1 MCGFIYTTKPQKV
14 DSIIWNSAQASIL
27 CRGPDQQGESLTD
40 FGSFSHSRLSIIG
53 NDLSGRQPLSSFDSK
68 STLVFNGEIY
78 NYREIATLLDMEA
91 ESDTQV
97 LFSIL
102 ENQRYDLIRN
112 LQGIYSFVFVSPN
125 ENRIFALRDQFGV
138 KPLYFSDQ
146 DGDLLFASVLAPILL
161 LNSTNQLDLDSIERF
176 LATGSFQSGKTLVK
190 NAKEISPG
198 ILYSWELRSKNLVSK
213 ERISYRSL
221 SKVVCSKSE
230 SLRKAVIANLTSD
243 VPVGLMLSGGVDST
257 LIASIATKSG
267 AKLDCFTLT
276 NPADSSI
283 NESSYARLNS
293 KNLGLNLV
301 EVPLDYSKLEEH
313 MNMILK
319 SSGEPFGDPAYLLLR
334 HLAVEIAKTHKTV
347 LAGEGADE
355 LFGGYARYRVHALRG
370 TFLGKILRNLGVGF
384 MIQTPKLDSSR
395 LSRTIFALLV
405 KDDFD
410 AHSSL
415 LGHNWG
421 LAADL
426 MGGIPG
432 VQKNRDRE
440 DWAINNPSPL
450 GYPFSRARI
459 YDVENTLI
467 GTYLE
472 KSDRA
477 SMSCG
482 LEVRVPFLDQ
492 GLLDTLISGN
502 EEEKEKAFL
511 KSELLRFFPNV
522 SLPKRKMGLSVN
534 IRKILEQYD
543 LRYHLSVINQL
554 VLNSR
559 DISGENFEEHIK
571 RLDADPFLA
580 FRLVVLSKTLE
591 IWANNLEVNQTQ
603 T

>member
-1 MCGFIYTTKPQKV
+1 MCGFIYTTKLHKV
-14 DSIIWNSAQASIL
+14 GSTTWNSAAASIL

-53 NDLSGRQPLSSFDSK
+53 DDSNGRQPISNPDSK

-78 NYREIATLLDMEA
+78 NYREIATLLGMEA

-102 ENQRYDLIRN
+102 ENQRYDLIRT
-112 LQGIYSFVFVSPN
+112 LQGIYSFVFVSPI
-125 ENRIFALRDQFGV
+125 ENKIFALRDQFGV
-138 KPLYFSDQ
+138 KPLYFSDK
-146 DGDLLFASVLAPILL
+146 DGDLIFASVLAPILL
-161 LNSTNQLDLDSIERF
+161 LNSNNQLDFDSIERF
-176 LATGSFQSGKTLVK
+176 LATGTFSSGKTLVK
-190 NAKEISPG
+190 NAKEINPG
-198 ILYSWELRSKNLVSK
+198 ILYTWEIRSKNLVSK
-213 ERISYRSL
+213 EQINYKNL
-221 SKVVCSKSE
+221 SRVVCSKSE
-230 SLRKAVIANLTSD
+230 SLEKAVIANLTSD

-257 LIASIATKSG
+257 LIASIATMNGK
-267 AKLDCFTLT
+267 KLDCFTLT
-276 NPADSSI
+276 NPGDSSI

-301 EVPLDYSKLEEH
+301 EVPLDYSKLEVH

-319 SSGEPFGDPAYLLLR
+319 TSGEPFGDPAYLLLR
-334 HLAVEIAKTHKTV
+334 HLSLEIAKTHKTV

-355 LFGGYARYRVHALRG
+355 LFGGYARYKVNTFRG
-370 TFLGKILRNLGVGF
+370 TFLGKILRNLGLRF
-384 MIQTPKLDSSR
+384 LIKPPKLNSSR
-395 LSRTIFALLV
+395 FSRTLFALLV

-432 VQKNRDRE
+432 LQKNRDRE
-440 DWAINNPSPL
+440 VWASNKPSPL
-450 GYPFSRARI
+450 GYPFSSARI
-459 YDVENTLI
+459 YDVENTLT

-492 GLLDTLISGN
+492 GLLDTLIKGN
-502 EEEKEKAFL
+502 EEEIGKVFL
-511 KSELLRFFPNV
+511 KSELVRIFPKV
-522 SLPKRKMGLSVN
+522 TLPKKKMGLSVN

-543 LRYHLSVINQL
+543 LRYHLSVVNRW
-554 VLNSR
+554 VLSSR
-559 DISGENFEEHIK
+559 NVSLKNFEELIK
-571 RLDADPFLA
+571 RLEEDPFLA

-591 IWANNLEVNQTQ
+591 LWANNLDFNQPQ